1 MRITAVGVGLSLVE
15 PFAEVRER
23 GSVAAGESA
32 IAHGR
37 EALPAPAEIDAVR
50 LARSIPLSL
59 CSIGTSFRGLAEPL
73 LARGFVLKNAKFFE
87 VQSNSLPPI
96 VVRLVVTPNCSLDM
110 LTS

>member
-37 EALPAPAEIDAVR
+37 EALPAPAEIDLRA
-50 LARSIPLSL
+50 PSL
-59 CSIGTSFRGLAEPL
+59 FLFSIGTSFRGLAEPL

>member
-23 GSVAAGESA
+23 EAVLQRRGESA

-37 EALPAPAEIDAVR
+37 EALPAPAEIDLRA
-50 LARSIPLSL
+50 PSL
-59 CSIGTSFRGLAEPL
+59 FLFSIGTSFRGLAEPL

-96 VVRLVVTPNCSLDM
+96 VVRLVVTLLVPGL
-110 LTS
+110 